1 MRAIGVEQVYG
12 ALAELLLARR
22 SGPDSTFVR

>member
-12 ALAELLLARR
+12 ALAELLARR